1 MRIGILQCDDVVT
14 SLQPLYGNYPQ
25 MFAEQLRAQLPECEL
40 PVYRVLDGELPG
52 SHDECDAWLIT
63 GSRFGVNDG
72 LPWIDA
78 LCGFVRTLWEHQ
90 RPLIG
95 ICFGHQ
101 LMARALGGTVRQS
114 ERGWGV
120 GLSFNQV
127 IERKDWMQPF
137 QAHLDLLV
145 SHQDQVVIL
154 PPQAQVLAS
163 SEFCPYYLIQYGDCF
178 LSVQGHPE
186 FCKDYCRDLMN
197 LREGVLPP
205 ARLRAGRASLSAD
218 ADSDLMMAWIVRFLQ
233 MAPRSAS

>member
-1 MRIGILQCDDVVT
+1 MRIGILQCDDVMS

-25 MFAEQLRAQLPECEL
+25 MFAEQLRAQLPACEL
-40 PVYRVLDGELPG
+40 PVYRVLDGELPD

-154 PPQAQVLAS
+154 PPQAQVLAT

-218 ADSDLMMAWIVRFLQ
+218 ADSNLMMAWIVRFLQ
-233 MAPRSAS
+233 MAPRSAT

>member
-1 MRIGILQCDDVVT
+1 MRIGILQCDDVMS

-25 MFAEQLRAQLPECEL
+25 MFAEQLRAQLPACEL

-154 PPQAQVLAS
+154 PPQAQVLAT

-218 ADSDLMMAWIVRFLQ
+218 ADSNLMMAWIVRFLQ
-233 MAPRSAS
+233 MAPRSAT

>member
-218 ADSDLMMAWIVRFLQ
+218 ADSNLMMAWIVRFLQ

>member
-1 MRIGILQCDDVVT
+1 MS

-25 MFAEQLRAQLPECEL
+25 MFAEQLRAQLPACEL
-40 PVYRVLDGELPG
+40 PVYRVLDGELPD
-52 SHDECDAWLIT
+52 SHGECDAWLIT
-63 GSRFGVNDG
+63 GRRFGVNDG

-78 LCGFVRTLWEHQ
+78 LCGFARTLWEHQ

-154 PPQAQVLAS
+154 PPQAQVLAT

-218 ADSDLMMAWIVRFLQ
+218 ADSNLMMAWIVRFLQ
-233 MAPRSAS
+233 MAPRSAT

>member
-1 MRIGILQCDDVVT
+1 MRIGILQCDDVMS

-25 MFAEQLRAQLPECEL
+25 MFAEQLRAQLPACEL
-40 PVYRVLDGELPG
+40 PVYRVLDGELPD

-154 PPQAQVLAS
+154 PPQAQVLAT

>member
-163 SEFCPYYLIQYGDCF
+163 SEFCPYYMIQYGDCF

-186 FCKDYCRDLMN
+186 FCKDYCRDLMS

-205 ARLRAGRASLSAD
+205 ARLRAGMASLSAN
-218 ADSDLMMAWIVRFLQ
+218 ADSALMMAWIVRFLQ

>member
-25 MFAEQLRAQLPECEL
+25 MFAEQLRAQLPACEL
-40 PVYRVLDGELPG
+40 PVYRVLDGELPD

-154 PPQAQVLAS
+154 PPQAQVLAT

-218 ADSDLMMAWIVRFLQ
+218 ADSNLMMAWIVRFLQ
-233 MAPRSAS
+233 MAPRSAT